1 MKIAAIPLALS
12 LLLAQT
18 KAAPASSNL
27 EARQASTPDI
37 VFQGAADANF
47 TLSGVPQDNTIFSI
61 STCFRSRN
69 AHPLPACSRLAY
81 TTTHTHLYTCR
92 DPLIHSPQPILSA
105 SPISSST
112 LGPSAFSTVPMAALP
127 LP

>member
-27 EARQASTPDI
+27 EARQAPPPDI
-37 VFQGAADANF
+37 VFQGAAEANF

-61 STCFRSRN
+61 CTSFSFEN
-69 AHPLPACSRLAY
+69 AHPKLPFPRNTLSFTLYYNPY
-81 TTTHTHLYTCR
+81 TFPY
-92 DPLIHSPQPILSA
+92 
-105 SPISSST
+105 
-112 LGPSAFSTVPMAALP
+112 V
-127 LP
+127 

>member
-37 VFQGAADANF
+37 VFQGAAEANF

-61 STCFRSRN
+61 CT
-69 AHPLPACSRLAY
+69 
-81 TTTHTHLYTCR
+81 
-92 DPLIHSPQPILSA
+92 
-105 SPISSST
+105 
-112 LGPSAFSTVPMAALP
+112 
-127 LP
+127 